1 MLLLSSYTVF
11 AQEYVKVFDDK
22 NLVLKYNYPDGY
34 RTTYEIINAIVNNGG
49 EQLDTGTY
57 KMKNIIVKLS
67 SYKDTFPNVNLETFP
82 AERLIN
88 KIKAIKNSGF
98 YGYRK
103 IIGGNKIDK
112 SVCD

>member
-1 MLLLSSYTVF
+1 MKSLS
-11 AQEYVKVFDDK
+11 VKVFDKYD

-34 RTTYEIINAIVNNGG
+34 ETVYKIIKSIMDNGG
-49 EQLDTGTY
+49 EPLDTGTY

-67 SYKDTFPNVNLETFP
+67 PYKDTIPNVNLETLS
-82 AERLIN
+82 AANLIN

>member
-1 MLLLSSYTVF
+1 MKSLS
-11 AQEYVKVFDDK
+11 VKVFDS
-22 NLVLKYNYPDGY
+22 NNSLIMKYNYPDGY
-34 RTTYEIINAIVNNGG
+34 ETVYKIIKAIIDNGG

-88 KIKAIKNSGF
+88 KIKTIKHSGF

-103 IIGGNKIDK
+103 IIGGE
-112 SVCD
+112 